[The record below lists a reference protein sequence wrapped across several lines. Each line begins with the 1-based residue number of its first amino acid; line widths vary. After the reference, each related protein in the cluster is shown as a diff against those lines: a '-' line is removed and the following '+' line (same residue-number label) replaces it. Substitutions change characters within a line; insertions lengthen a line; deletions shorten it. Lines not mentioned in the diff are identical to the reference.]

1 MLKGIPLTT
10 ITLFRYPTIHVFWAL
25 SQMQRAHSE
34 LRSVPGL
41 KFYKLMGS
49 GGSGGFGLWPNWH
62 VFALLGVW
70 ESLDAFRAY
79 QTENAFAQKSS
90 ARATEQFTTFL
101 TPLKTHGLW
110 NGENPFASHPEQA
123 IPEDV
128 PVAVLTRARIRL
140 RRLQE
145 FLKHVPEA
153 SASLKEQEGLILSI
167 GVGEVPLIYQATFSV
182 WQNMEAVKQYAY
194 RNPAHGQVV
203 RKTRDRD
210 WYSEEM
216 FTRFRVEGMEGTW
229 DGVKMDQLI

>member
-1 MLKGIPLTT
+1 
-10 ITLFRYPTIHVFWAL
+10 
-25 SQMQRAHSE
+25 MQLAHPE
-34 LRSVPGL
+34 LRQVPGL
-41 KFYKLMGS
+41 MFYKLMGS
-49 GGSGGFGLWPNWH
+49 GGNGGFGLWPNWH

-70 ESLDAFRAY
+70 ENLDAFRAFEVNN
-79 QTENAFAQKSS
+79 TFAQKASG
-90 ARATEQFTTFL
+90 RATEQFTTFL

-110 NGENPFASHPEQA
+110 NGENPFVPLPEQA
-123 IPEDV
+123 IPGDV

-140 RRLQE
+140 RRLRE

-153 SASLKEQEGLILSI
+153 SASLNDQEGLLLSI

-182 WQNMEAVKQYAY
+182 WRNLDAVKQYAY

-229 DGVKMDQLI
+229 EGVKMDQLI

>member
-1 MLKGIPLTT
+1 
-10 ITLFRYPTIHVFWAL
+10 
-25 SQMQRAHSE
+25 MQLAHSE
-34 LRSVPGL
+34 LRQVPGL
-41 KFYKLMGS
+41 RFYKLMGS
-49 GGSGGFGLWPNWH
+49 GGKGGFGLWPNWN

-70 ESLDAFRAY
+70 ENMDAFRAF
-79 QTENAFAQKSS
+79 EANNAFAQKAFERSK
-90 ARATEQFTTFL
+90 EQFTTFL

-110 NGENPFASHPEQA
+110 NGENPFASLPEQV

-140 RRLQE
+140 RRLRE

-153 SASLKEQEGLILSI
+153 SASLNEQAGLLLSI

-182 WQNMEAVKQYAY
+182 WRNIEAVKQYAY
-194 RNPAHGQVV
+194 RNQAHGQVV

-229 DGVKMDQLI
+229 DGVEMDQLI